1 MAACKNEV
9 ALNEL
14 ELPAE
19 FEDLEGL
26 LRADLR
32 AVVTMLTQRANERLL
47 SDPSRASHQL
57 RANLWNNLTAAV
69 NTAVEP
75 LSADRR

>member
-1 MAACKNEV
+1 MAFCKNETT
-9 ALNEL
+9 LNEL

-47 SDPSRASHQL
+47 LTRRESIQL
-57 RANLWNNLTAAV
+57 RQALWNNLTAAV
-69 NTAVEP
+69 NEAVEP
-75 LSADRR
+75 LTAERR

>member
-1 MAACKNEV
+1 MAACKNDA

-19 FEDLEGL
+19 FEELEGL

-32 AVVTMLTQRANERLL
+32 AMVTMLTQRANERLL
-47 SDPSRASHQL
+47 LTRREHIQL
-57 RANLWNNLTAAV
+57 RSTLWNKLTAAI

-75 LSADRR
+75 LSAERR

>member
-1 MAACKNEV
+1 MAACQNETE
-9 ALNEL
+9 LNDL

-32 AVVTMLTQRANERLL
+32 AMVTMLTQRANERLL
-47 SDPSRASHQL
+47 LTRREYHQL
-57 RANLWNNLTAAV
+57 RSTLWNNLTTAL
-69 NTAVEP
+69 NEAVEP
-75 LSADRR
+75 LTAERR

>member
-1 MAACKNEV
+1 MAACKNE
-9 ALNEL
+9 ATLNEL

-26 LRADLR
+26 LQADLR
-32 AVVTMLTQRANERLL
+32 AMVAMLTQRANERLL
-47 SDPSRASHQL
+47 LTRREYHQL
-57 RANLWNNLTAAV
+57 RSTLWNKLTAAV

-75 LSADRR
+75 LSAERR

>member
-1 MAACKNEV
+1 MAACKNETT
-9 ALNEL
+9 LNDL
-14 ELPAE
+14 ELPVE

-32 AVVTMLTQRANERLL
+32 AVVAMLTQRANERLL
-47 SDPSRASHQL
+47 LTRREHHQL
-57 RANLWNNLTAAV
+57 RATLWNNLTAAV
-69 NTAVEP
+69 NNAVEP

>member
-1 MAACKNEV
+1 MAACKNET

-14 ELPAE
+14 ELPTE

-32 AVVTMLTQRANERLL
+32 AMVAMLTQRANERLL
-47 SDPSRASHQL
+47 LTRREHHHL
-57 RANLWNNLTAAV
+57 RSELWNNLTAAI
-69 NTAVEP
+69 NSAVEP
-75 LSADRR
+75 LTAERR

>member
-1 MAACKNEV
+1 MDTCKNET
-9 ALNEL
+9 ALNDL
-14 ELPAE
+14 VLPAE

-47 SDPSRASHQL
+47 LTRREQHQL
-57 RANLWNNLTAAV
+57 RARLWNNLTAAV
-69 NTAVEP
+69 NEAVEP

>member
-9 ALNEL
+9 ALIDL

-32 AVVTMLTQRANERLL
+32 AVVAMLTQRANERLL
-47 SDPSRASHQL
+47 LTRREHQQL
-57 RANLWNNLTAAV
+57 RATLWNNLTAAV
-69 NTAVEP
+69 NEAVEP

>member
-1 MAACKNEV
+1 MAACKNEA

-14 ELPAE
+14 ELPVE
-19 FEDLEGL
+19 FEELEGL

-32 AVVTMLTQRANERLL
+32 AMVAMLTQRANERLL
-47 SDPSRASHQL
+47 LTRREHIQL
-57 RANLWNNLTAAV
+57 RSTLWNKLTAAI